1 MKKNDFVS
9 LIFGVIGGFLFSIGM
24 CMCLIPEWNTFRPGV
39 VVTAIGACALLALA
53 LVRWNMAGRPTVHVN
68 GKTLGKVLLGVGGA
82 LTLGV
87 GMCMIMVFEMMI
99 PGIVV
104 GMIGIVLLLCLIP
117 AIVGLK

>member
-9 LIFGVIGGFLFSIGM
+9 LIFGVIGGFLFAIGM

-39 VVTAIGACALLALA
+39 FVTAIGAVALLALA
-53 LVRWNMAGRPTVHVN
+53 LVRWNMAGRPAVHVN
-68 GKTLGKVLLGVGGA
+68 GKTLGKALLGVAGA

-87 GMCMIMVFEMMI
+87 GMCMIMVWEMMI

-104 GMIGIVLLLCLIP
+104 GMVGIVLLLCLIP